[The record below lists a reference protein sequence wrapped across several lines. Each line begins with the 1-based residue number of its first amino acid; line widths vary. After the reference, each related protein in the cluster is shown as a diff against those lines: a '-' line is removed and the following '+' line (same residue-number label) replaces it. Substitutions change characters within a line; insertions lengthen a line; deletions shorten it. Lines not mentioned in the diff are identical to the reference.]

1 MYLYGCN
8 SILTTAMNN
17 RSDNE
22 MIRAFTELTE
32 YFKGHVI
39 NPGFHFIDNEASTA
53 FKMTM
58 TNMNIKYQLVNPSNH
73 IENNS

>member
-8 SILTTAMNN
+8 SILTTAINN

-22 MIRAFTELTE
+22 MIQAFTELTE
-32 YFKGHVI
+32 YLKSCVI
-39 NPGFHFIDNEASTA
+39 NPGFHFMYNEASTA

-58 TNMNIKYQLVNPSNH
+58 TNMNINYQLVNPSNH
-73 IENNS
+73 IESNS